1 MPASVDAAHAGPPAA
16 DKGAEKP
23 YRLLADA
30 MAKSGRV
37 AIAEL
42 VSRGKEQLVL
52 IRPYRKGLVL
62 HTMYHADEVRDFQ
75 QVPKGEKVNVSK
87 QELELGIGLID
98 RLTSQSSTR
107 RIIKTSI
114 GSACWRCSMKRAK
127 AKR

>member
-1 MPASVDAAHAGPPAA
+1 
-16 DKGAEKP
+16 
-23 YRLLADA
+23 

-98 RLTSQSSTR
+98 RLTSESSTR
-107 RIIKTSI
+107 RINEDEYRIRVLAMLDEKSKGKEVTIALPAQNVEATS
-114 GSACWRCSMKRAK
+114 STSWKP
-127 AKR
+127 